1 MGSATL
7 PAPAE
12 DAADYSVDARPDGTV
27 ECRQFVFDG
36 WGNVLGGWCAV
47 PNRKRPWTAE
57 DDRRLLELR
66 ALGRSS
72 MSIAMKLRRSP
83 GAIDTRLNILR
94 KKDRN
99 SEIDRDH

>member
-36 WGNVLGGWCAV
+36 WGNVLGG
-47 PNRKRPWTAE
+47 
-57 DDRRLLELR
+57 
-66 ALGRSS
+66 
-72 MSIAMKLRRSP
+72 
-83 GAIDTRLNILR
+83 
-94 KKDRN
+94 
-99 SEIDRDH
+99 